1 MPIPETQLDTWS
13 KQGSVTQSQNT
24 YATIR
29 GILEDKA
36 APYAS
41 KSYSIFLQ
49 GSYGNDTNIYADSDV
64 DIVICTSS
72 IYYDDTSALKPQELE
87 AYKAKWSKG
96 SFAYA
101 DFRKQVTSHLI
112 AKLGTSVKPGNKAI
126 FVQGNGTR
134 RDADVLPA
142 AEYRRY
148 FSYGPQNTTDY
159 AEGIV
164 FWTDDGTQIVNY
176 PKRHSANCTSK
187 HQATDGWFKPSVRI
201 LKNMRNSMVDNGYLD
216 EGTAP
221 SYFLEGML
229 YNVPDENFD
238 TSYSNTITNALNW
251 ISASDKEKL
260 LCANEMY
267 YLINP
272 TSLVTWRIEK
282 LNAFLAAAAQYW
294 KDWHAR

>member
-1 MPIPETQLDTWS
+1 MPIPESQLDTWS
-13 KQGSVTQSQNT
+13 KQGSVTQSQAT

-87 AYKAKWSKG
+87 AYKARWSEG
-96 SFAYA
+96 RFTYA
-101 DFRKQVTSHLI
+101 DFREQVTSHLI

-164 FWTDDGTQIVNY
+164 FWTNDGTQIVNY

-187 HQATDGWFKPSVRI
+187 HQATNGWFKPSVRI
-201 LKNMRNSMVDNGYLD
+201 LKNMRNSMIAKGYLTD
-216 EGTAP
+216 GVAP

-229 YNVPDENFD
+229 YNVPNDKFGGTYGD
-238 TSYSNTITNALNW
+238 TVVEALNW
-251 ISASDKEKL
+251 ISASDRAKL
-260 LCANEMY
+260 LCATEMY
-267 YLINP
+267 YLLHS
-272 TSLVTWRIEK
+272 TSPVTWRAEK
-282 LNAFLAAAAQYW
+282 LDSYLTAASKFW
-294 KDWHAR
+294 KAWPV